1 METETKAAF
10 ARRLKLSGARISQMV
25 KDGLPCTDDGQV
37 KIREAMAWVRR
48 TIAPQNGS
56 NPASAGDL
64 GDAKLRLTIAMAEKA
79 ELDLAERRGELV
91 PLALAKRAIGAV
103 ARTHRDATLAF
114 AARRGP
120 ELAGQWGVDVRAVV
134 ADLDAALRGLLVELA
149 EEPMPFEGDA
159 E

>member
-25 KDGLPCTDDGQV
+25 KEGLPCTEDGQV
-37 KIREAMAWVRR
+37 KVREAMAWVRR

-56 NPASAGDL
+56 NPAGAGDL

-91 PLALAKRAIGAV
+91 PLALAKRAMGTMCRA
-103 ARTHRDATLAF
+103 HRDATLAF
-114 AARRGP
+114 AARRGA
-120 ELAGQWGVDVRAVV
+120 ELAGNWGVDPRVVV
-134 ADLDAALRGLLVELA
+134 ADLDAALRSMLVELA
-149 EEPMPFEGDA
+149 EEPVPFEEDA
-159 E
+159 A